1 MSLFRAMEM
10 TNLGRIIRKPDLSQQ
25 SVRFLKEILEHLQNQ
40 TNKLVTPQ
48 KKSTRRDQKE

>member
-48 KKSTRRDQKE
+48 EKSTRRDQKE